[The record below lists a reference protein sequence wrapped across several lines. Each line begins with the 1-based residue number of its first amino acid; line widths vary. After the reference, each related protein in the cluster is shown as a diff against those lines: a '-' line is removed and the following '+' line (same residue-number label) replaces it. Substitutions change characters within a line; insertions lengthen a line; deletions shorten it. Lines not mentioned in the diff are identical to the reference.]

1 MRTVPNKIIKT
12 KHLQLQVFWYSYECC
27 NVSWGKITFRSIYEP
42 GLYYYHSLKNIQF
55 CQLLQ
60 DHILNLWRR
69 RWCNFQRFIYLVFQ
83 NATWAYP
90 NFPHEIW
97 HIIKNQ
103 TITTIFDTNVWTVY
117 WDYGSNI
124 YLLALMIYF
133 KHTSMDAILN
143 YFMHPYFDRITS
155 QCISFSYFI

>member
-1 MRTVPNKIIKT
+1 M
-12 KHLQLQVFWYSYECC
+12 
-27 NVSWGKITFRSIYEP
+27 NVVMFFGGKLHFVASMNLASTITIAS
-42 GLYYYHSLKNIQF
+42 KNIQF

-143 YFMHPYFDRITS
+143 YSMHLYLNKNYVKMYIFFIFYLVSIGILQTLVSTS
-155 QCISFSYFI
+155 KY

>member
-1 MRTVPNKIIKT
+1 MNVVMFLGENYFVASMNLSSTVTIA
-12 KHLQLQVFWYSYECC
+12 S
-27 NVSWGKITFRSIYEP
+27 
-42 GLYYYHSLKNIQF
+42 KNIQF

-90 NFPHEIW
+90 DFPHEIW
-97 HIIKNQ
+97 HIIKTQ
-103 TITTIFDTNVWTVY
+103 TITTIFDTNVWAVY

-143 YFMHPYFDRITS
+143 YSMHPNFPSKY
-155 QCISFSYFI
+155 ISCSYFI